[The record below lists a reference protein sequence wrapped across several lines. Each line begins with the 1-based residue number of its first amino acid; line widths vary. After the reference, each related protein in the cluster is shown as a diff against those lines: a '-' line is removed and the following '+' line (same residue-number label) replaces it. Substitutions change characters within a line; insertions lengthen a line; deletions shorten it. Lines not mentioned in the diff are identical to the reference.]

1 MHPKYLAASI
11 SIHAA
16 REGGD
21 PVRPVQVF
29 VHAAFQSTPPVK
41 AATRCGLKKRGKADI
56 SIHAAREGGDEVIS
70 DKIAEANISIHA
82 AREGGDVSPPR
93 DCSRLAEISIH
104 AAREGGDCIRRNRI
118 HGDRI
123 SIHAAREGGD
133 AINERFIILIP
144 YFNPRRP

>member
-1 MHPKYLAASI
+1 MHPKHLAASI

-82 AREGGDVSPPR
+82 AREGGDRVIHLPIRVQNTFQSTPPVK
-93 DCSRLAEISIH
+93 
-104 AAREGGDCIRRNRI
+104 AATRSGG
-118 HGDRI
+118 
-123 SIHAAREGGD
+123 
-133 AINERFIILIP
+133 
-144 YFNPRRP
+144 

>member
-1 MHPKYLAASI
+1 MK
-11 SIHAA
+11 
-16 REGGD
+16 
-21 PVRPVQVF
+21 
-29 VHAAFQSTPPVK
+29 
-41 AATRCGLKKRGKADI
+41 
-56 SIHAAREGGDEVIS
+56 
-70 DKIAEANISIHA
+70 ISIHA